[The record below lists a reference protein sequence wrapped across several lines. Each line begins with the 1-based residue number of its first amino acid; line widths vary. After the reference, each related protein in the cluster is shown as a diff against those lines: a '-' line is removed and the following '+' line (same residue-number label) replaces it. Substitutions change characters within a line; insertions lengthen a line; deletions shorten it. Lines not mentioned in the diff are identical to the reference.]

1 MLKSILS
8 ICIMGAFGMLIVAFV
23 QPTLATKVVDRVLG
37 TFIADS
43 TAETLPN
50 MFPNIIDG
58 NVINIENKPLLS
70 FLDSNKRRGTQTP
83 LDIESIIDA
92 TNNERVKAG
101 LLPLAVNTKL
111 NASAKIKVEDM
122 INRQY
127 FEHAAPTGENV
138 SDLGQRVE
146 YNYVIMGENLA
157 MGNFISAEDLVKAWM
172 DSPGHRENIMS
183 LNYQDIGVFAMKGM
197 YQGREVWFAVQHF
210 GTTRNACPVINQTLK
225 NSIDTLNASLK
236 KRDAQISALRIKI
249 EAEDHPDGDEYRRMI
264 AEFNRLVKEYNTE
277 LAASQK
283 LITQYNAQVVAFN
296 NCLAQYQK
304 QS

>member
-1 MLKSILS
+1 
-8 ICIMGAFGMLIVAFV
+8 MGAFGMLVVAFV

-37 TFIADS
+37 TFISDS
-43 TAETLPN
+43 TVDTLPN
-50 MFPNIIDG
+50 LFPDIIEG
-58 NVINIENKPLLS
+58 NVINIESKPLFS
-70 FLDSNKRRGTQTP
+70 FLENNKRRGIQTP

-92 TNNERVKAG
+92 TNNERVKGG

-122 INRQY
+122 IKRQY
-127 FEHAAPTGENV
+127 FEHVSPTGENV
-138 SDLGQRVE
+138 SDLGHRVE

-157 MGNFISAEDLVKAWM
+157 MGNFVSAEDLLKAWM

-183 LNYQDIGVFAMKGM
+183 LNYQDIGVSAMKGV

-210 GTTRNACPVINQTLK
+210 GTTRNACPIINQTLK
-225 NSIDTLNASLK
+225 SSIDAMNASLK
-236 KRDAQISALRIKI
+236 KRDAQISALRVKI

-264 AEFNRLVKEYNTE
+264 AEFNTLVKEYNTE

-283 LITQYNAQVVAFN
+283 LITQYNTQVVAFN
-296 NCLAQYQK
+296 TCLAQYQK
-304 QS
+304 